1 MRNRKLRH
9 KQYAHLL
16 SFVGLA
22 LLLTSTISMR
32 GRGTFVTRSVEAAT
46 QSPQT
51 PQPTRGKYNGKLI
64 VSGVDQQYGGV
75 KLWSVNPDGSSP
87 TQLTFESARDPNLPS
102 YLHVQDF
109 APRWSPDGTKIAFRS
124 YFRSADPLPDSYT
137 IYMVDSQGNQLQP
150 LVLDKLFTSSSKNCT
165 EMDRFEWS
173 PDGSKFALV
182 YGQLTVG
189 EDFCEGTFDTDIYT
203 VNTDGSGLVRLTNGV
218 SVFNYDPTW
227 SPDGSQIAFVSVD
240 AKGDGS
246 NSIDVMNADGT
257 NRHRIVKYGYNEGIR
272 WTTWSPDGSRIL
284 FAHAGLP
291 CNTYFCSQLYTIN
304 PDGTDLRQLTHYP
317 ANHTY
322 PRWSPDGKKIV
333 FLRYGV
339 YVMNADGSD
348 EQQIGFGDEPD
359 WQPLTSPANEP
370 PPSVVGFDTGI
381 YLATGPNPAVQ
392 ITVTRTGNLDQAVSC
407 DYQIQHRFLSG
418 YPKGTLSFLPG
429 ETSKTIQF
437 SLPNYDTYSISL
449 SNNAGN
455 ATFVGGIKDATIIFA
470 SPGINPID
478 NSAFFVRQQ
487 YRDFLNREPDAPGWD
502 FWTINITNCSGP
514 VRQTVEQCIDR
525 QRGSTSAAFFL
536 SPEFQNTGSFV
547 LRVYW
552 GSLGKLPAAQCALPA
567 GLLGQCRPLYSDY
580 LADVSQV
587 ARGIVVNNKLA
598 PEVIN
603 ANKQAFVD
611 QFVNK
616 AEFKALYDA
625 LNNQQFVDKLFTTT
639 GIVPSDS
646 ERSALVNGLNSGT
659 ETRSSVVFKV
669 VDGTQTVTDGA
680 LVFQTTYGKAFFD
693 QEFDTAFVFMEYVG
707 YLRRNPDQA
716 GYDFWLAKLK
726 SYGNWMDAEMVRA
739 FILSPEYRQ
748 RFGL

>member
-1 MRNRKLRH
+1 
-9 KQYAHLL
+9 
-16 SFVGLA
+16 
-22 LLLTSTISMR
+22 MR
-32 GRGTFVTRSVEAAT
+32 GSGAFVTRSVEAAT
-46 QSPQT
+46 QSPPT
-51 PQPTRGKYNGKLI
+51 PQPTPGKYNGKL
-64 VSGVDQQYGGV
+64 VLSSGRQQDGGV
-75 KLWSVNPDGSSP
+75 KLWTVNPDGSSP

-102 YLHVQDF
+102 YSHVQDF
-109 APRWSPDGTKIAFRS
+109 APKWSPDGTKIAFRS
-124 YFRSADPLPDSYT
+124 YGRGNSGLADHA
-137 IYMVDSQGNQLQP
+137 IYMIDSQGNQLQP
-150 LVLDKLFTSSSKNCT
+150 LVLNQLPSLS
-165 EMDRFEWS
+165 EEIDRFEWS

-182 YGQLTVG
+182 SGNLGITTEIS
-189 EDFCEGTFDTDIYT
+189 EDTIEADIYT
-203 VNTDGSGLVRLTNGV
+203 VNTDGSGPARLTNDV
-218 SVFNYDPTW
+218 HVWNYDPTW
-227 SPDGSQIAFVSVD
+227 SPDGNQIAFVSQ
-240 AKGDGS
+240 AMTGEGS
-246 NSIDVMNADGT
+246 TSIDVMNANGSSRRQIAKFGHD
-257 NRHRIVKYGYNEGIR
+257 EGSID
-272 WTTWSPDGSRIL
+272 WTRLSPDGSKIL
-284 FAHAGLP
+284 FARFVYFS
-291 CNTYFCSQLYTIN
+291 NTSGGRQFFTMN
-304 PDGTDLRQLTHYP
+304 PDGSDLKQLTSYP
-317 ANHTY
+317 ADHSS

-333 FLRYGV
+333 FLRGGV

-348 EQQIGFGDEPD
+348 EQPLGVFGDEPD
-359 WQPLTSPANEP
+359 WQPLTAPANEP
-370 PPSVVGFDTGI
+370 PPSVLGFNSRI
-381 YLATGPNPAVQ
+381 YLATGPNPTVQ
-392 ITVTRTGNLDQAVSC
+392 ITVIRTGNLDQAVSC
-407 DYQIQHRFLSG
+407 DYQIRHSILSG
-418 YPKGTLSFLPG
+418 LPKGTLSFLPG

-437 SLPNYDTYSISL
+437 SAFSYTDTYSISL

-455 ATFVGGIKDATIIFA
+455 ATFVGGVRDATIIFVG
-470 SPGINPID
+470 SGNNPID

-502 FWTINITNCSGP
+502 FWTINITKCSGP
-514 VRQTVEQCIDR
+514 VKQIVDQCIDR
-525 QRGSTSAAFFL
+525 QRGTTSAAFFL

-580 LADVSQV
+580 LADMSQV

-603 ANKQAFVD
+603 ANKRAFVD

-748 RFGL
+748 RFSQP

>member
-1 MRNRKLRH
+1 
-9 KQYAHLL
+9 
-16 SFVGLA
+16 
-22 LLLTSTISMR
+22 
-32 GRGTFVTRSVEAAT
+32 
-46 QSPQT
+46 
-51 PQPTRGKYNGKLI
+51 
-64 VSGVDQQYGGV
+64 
-75 KLWSVNPDGSSP
+75 
-87 TQLTFESARDPNLPS
+87 
-102 YLHVQDF
+102 
-109 APRWSPDGTKIAFRS
+109 
-124 YFRSADPLPDSYT
+124 
-137 IYMVDSQGNQLQP
+137 MVDSQGHQLQP

-182 YGQLTVG
+182 YGQLAVG
-189 EDFCEGTFDTDIYT
+189 EDFCQGTFDTDIFT

-227 SPDGSQIAFVSVD
+227 SPDGQQIAFVSRPMTGE
-240 AKGDGS
+240 AAT
-246 NSIDVMNADGT
+246 SIDVMNADGSS
-257 NRHRIVKYGYNEGIR
+257 RRQIAKFGHAEWGID
-272 WTTWSPDGSRIL
+272 WTRWSPDGSKIL
-284 FAHAGLP
+284 FARSVAG
-291 CNTYFCSQLYTIN
+291 CGNSGNSICSQFFTMN
-304 PDGTDLRQLTHYP
+304 PDGTDLKQLTSYP

-339 YVMNADGSD
+339 YVMNADGSN

-359 WQPLTSPANEP
+359 WQPLASPANEP
-370 PPSVVGFDTGI
+370 APSVVGFDTGI
-381 YLATGPNPAVQ
+381 YLATGPSPTVQ
-392 ITVTRTGNLDQAVSC
+392 ITVIRTGNLDQAVSC
-407 DYQIQHRFLSG
+407 DYQIQHRFLTG
-418 YPKGTLSFLPG
+418 YPKGTLGFLPG

-437 SLPNYDTYSISL
+437 SLPDYDTYSISL

-455 ATFVGGIKDATIIFA
+455 ATFVGGIKDANIIFA
-470 SPGINPID
+470 STGINPID
-478 NSAFFVRQQ
+478 NSSFFVRQQ

-502 FWTINITNCSGP
+502 FWTINISNCSGL
-514 VRQTVEQCIDR
+514 VKQIVDQCIDR

-567 GLLGQCRPLYSDY
+567 GLSGQCRPLYSDY
-580 LADVSQV
+580 LADMSQV
-587 ARGIVVNNKLA
+587 ARGIVVDNKLA

-603 ANKQAFVD
+603 ANKRAFVD

-616 AEFKALYDA
+616 AEFKARYDA

-646 ERSALVNGLNSGT
+646 ERSALVNGLDSGT

-716 GYDFWLAKLK
+716 GYDFWLGKLK
-726 SYGNWMDAEMVRA
+726 HYGNWMDAEMVRA

-748 RFGL
+748 RFSPP